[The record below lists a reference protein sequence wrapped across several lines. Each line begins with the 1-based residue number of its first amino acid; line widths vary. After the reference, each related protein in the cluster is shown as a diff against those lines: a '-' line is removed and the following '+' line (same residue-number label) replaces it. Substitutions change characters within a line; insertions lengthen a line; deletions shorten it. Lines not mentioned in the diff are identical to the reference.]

1 MNGLRMVI
9 KQEPQHIREPPKAW
23 ALVGRGKQG
32 GNNNIKSL
40 TSHLRLHK
48 VDGDLFFGRK
58 SIF

>member
-1 MNGLRMVI
+1 MVI
-9 KQEPQHIREPPKAW
+9 KQEPQHMRKPSKAW